1 MKDDKIISE
10 EDLHTNPAF
19 SMIVNKDTELKT
31 FLVEYVGKK
40 FDKEEVTVQMIAEVL
55 ATDFAEFTY
64 AFAEE
69 NFIRGYELGLED
81 AGLSNRKQ

>member
-1 MKDDKIISE
+1 MSE
-10 EDLHTNPAF
+10 EKVLTEEEIHNNPAF
-19 SMIVNKDTELKT
+19 SMVVNQDTELKT
-31 FLVEYVGKK
+31 FLVEYVGRK

-69 NFIRGYELGLED
+69 NFIRGYQLGLED
-81 AGLSNRKQ
+81 AGLSTRKE

>member
-1 MKDDKIISE
+1 MSDEKVISE
-10 EDLHTNPAF
+10 EELHTNPAL
-19 SMIVNKDTELKT
+19 SMMVEKDSELKT

-40 FDKEEVTVQMIAEVL
+40 FDREEVTVQMIAEVL

-81 AGLSNRKQ
+81 AGLSNREK

>member
-1 MKDDKIISE
+1 MEDDKVISE
-10 EDLHTNPAF
+10 QDLHTNPAF

>member
-1 MKDDKIISE
+1 MEDDKIISE